1 MMNSRA
7 TFVFLVSLS
16 MLSVSG
22 FVSARAAAK
31 PKLSA
36 SAIQIA
42 MVEAGDIEI
51 PAEFRFAVYEQL
63 VEQVRASGAFQKVYR
78 TGDNAADGVSD
89 LVTLHTSVEGFKEG
103 SQTVRELTTVLGATR
118 VDITASVT
126 ARDGHA
132 LMNQK
137 ITGRVRFFG
146 ENLGVTSDLAKR
158 ITKLVREAFLAG
170 S

>member
-1 MMNSRA
+1 MTKNRA
-7 TFVFLVSLS
+7 AFVFLVSLS
-16 MLSVSG
+16 MLAVPA
-22 FVSARAAAK
+22 FVSAQAAAK

-42 MVEAGDIEI
+42 MVDAGDIPI

-63 VEQVRASGAFQKVYR
+63 VERVRASGAFQKVYR
-78 TGDNAADGVSD
+78 TGDNASAGVSD
-89 LVTLHTSVEGFKEG
+89 LVTLHTSVEGFKQG

-118 VDITASVT
+118 LDITASVT
-126 ARDGHA
+126 ARDGRV
-132 LMNQK
+132 LLSQK

-146 ENLGVTSDLAKR
+146 ENLGVTNDIAKR
-158 ITKLVREAFLAG
+158 IAKMVREAFLAG